1 MSGKVPPSSRAGRRG
16 RSLASHPSAAVRR
29 AADLRERFTGH
40 ETEIIGEV
48 TLPPHPEAV
57 AIIGELTAICY
68 STVRDGKHEEYI
80 HEFRKADR
88 ALLCTS
94 PDGRQLYIIGGRYD
108 FTELGIVDASDRKH
122 SPRYRRGR
130 AR

>member
-16 RSLASHPSAAVRR
+16 RSLRSHPSPDVRR

-40 ETEIIGEV
+40 KTEIIDEIE
-48 TLPPHPEAV
+48 LPPHPKAV
-57 AIIGELTAICY
+57 LVIGELTAICY
-68 STVRDGKHEEYI
+68 STVRDGEHEEYI
-80 HEFRKADR
+80 HEFRKQDR
-88 ALLCTS
+88 AVLCAS
-94 PDGRQLYIIGGRYD
+94 PNGRQLYIVGGRYD